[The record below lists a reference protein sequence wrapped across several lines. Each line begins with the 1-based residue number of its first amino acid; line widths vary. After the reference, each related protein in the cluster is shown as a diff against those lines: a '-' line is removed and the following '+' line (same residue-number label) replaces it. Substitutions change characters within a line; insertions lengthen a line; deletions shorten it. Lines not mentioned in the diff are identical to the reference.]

1 MEQRKSKNLSGVFK
15 QRGPYA
21 CLSSLLWLDGLLML
35 TYFDLALALV
45 MCFTAFMW
53 FAILAMLRPL
63 KKMGKEHPNVPL
75 DRVLLIIP
83 CLYHDRLEEN
93 LIHFS
98 RLKHPNLRAVYVTGT
113 EHEAAADIIR
123 KICSEYAHCHHAV
136 AGEAKLCSQ
145 KNKNLIAA
153 VRSQKDFEAD
163 FYLFCDDDCK
173 PKQENWI
180 AHFIAPL
187 KEPKIGAVTSFRHVH
202 LPENPGIADFL
213 YFFATTYQRA
223 SLRLTNS
230 FVWGGAFGLS
240 RAVFEENKLEEK
252 WGSTAVDDIVTSHV
266 IARSGKKIKFVQEC
280 MLDEDADKINFRHF
294 QAWMT
299 RQFQYLYFYEP
310 WGYWL
315 SFIMLVST
323 LMSFVL
329 LPIQLYTGWLGSS
342 MEATAICLFSICCLG
357 GTIASLAKGMK
368 ASQKL
373 ICTLA
378 IPLVI
383 GSTVLGLINCMLTDL
398 ITWKQK
404 AYRIASDGS
413 IAEVINLVPT
423 LRPTAT
429 KDTGEE
435 KSNDDSSLQDIG

>member
-1 MEQRKSKNLSGVFK
+1 M
-15 QRGPYA
+15 
-21 CLSSLLWLDGLLML
+21 LWFDGLLML

-63 KKMGKEHPNVPL
+63 KKMGKEIPDTGS
-75 DRVLLIIP
+75 DRVLLVIP

-93 LIHFS
+93 LAHFS

-113 EHEAAADIIR
+113 EHEPAADVIK
-123 KICSEYAHCHHAV
+123 KICSEYAHCHHVV

-153 VRSQKDFEAD
+153 IQSNKDFAAD
-163 FYLFCDDDCK
+163 FYLFCDDDCH
-173 PKQENWI
+173 PKQEHWI
-180 AHFIAPL
+180 AHFTAPL
-187 KEPKIGAVTSFRHVH
+187 KSPKIGAVTSFRHVH
-202 LPENPGIADFL
+202 LPENPSISDFL

-223 SLRLTNS
+223 SLRLTSS
-230 FVWGGAFGLS
+230 FVWGGAFALS
-240 RAVFEENKLEEK
+240 RKIFEENKLEEK

-266 IARSGKKIKFVQEC
+266 IARSGTKIKFVQEC
-280 MLDEDADKINFRHF
+280 MLHEKAAPTTVRHF

-315 SFIMLVST
+315 SFVMLTST
-323 LMSFVL
+323 LLSFFL
-329 LPIQLYTGWLGSS
+329 LPIQLYTGWLESS

-357 GTIASLAKGMK
+357 GTIASLAQGMK
-368 ASQKL
+368 ITQKIL
-373 ICTLA
+373 CTFA

-383 GSTVLGLINCMLTDL
+383 GSTVLGLINCMLTDM
-398 ITWKQK
+398 ITWKHK

-413 IAEVINLVPT
+413 ISEVINLVPT
-423 LRPTAT
+423 LRTTPE
-429 KDTGEE
+429 KDLQKAASG
-435 KSNDDSSLQDIG
+435 SSLQDIS